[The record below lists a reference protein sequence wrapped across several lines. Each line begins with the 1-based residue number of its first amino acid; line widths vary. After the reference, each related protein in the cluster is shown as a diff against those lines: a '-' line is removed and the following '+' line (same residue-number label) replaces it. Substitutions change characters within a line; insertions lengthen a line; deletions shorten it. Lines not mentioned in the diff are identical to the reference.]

1 MTYNQMK
8 SCKNFATAGNGR
20 KLAATEKTMLAILS
34 AATYCL
40 NAFVSVGKIHTM

>member
-1 MTYNQMK
+1 MK
-8 SCKNFATAGNGR
+8 FCKNFALVWDGR
-20 KLAATEKTMLAILS
+20 KLAATEKTKLAILS